1 MKQIDT
7 NSFDRRVPEIVT
19 REEILRLAKSQQAN
33 LATSFEDLLGDG
45 GPADETADEMIRAIR
60 EWRDLPST
68 RSLD

>member
-7 NSFDRRVPEIVT
+7 NSFNRRAPEMVA

-45 GPADETADEMIRAIR
+45 GPPDETADEMIRAIR